1 MKHNT
6 NRLKQS
12 ILSALPKAAKTI
24 IWLLKIILPISL
36 AVSFLQYWG
45 IIAVLADFLKPLFA
59 LIGLPGE
66 SAIVFISSL
75 FLSLYAPIA
84 IMTTLALDMREITIL
99 ALMCLISHNL
109 FVESAVQQ
117 KTGTSAVIMFCL
129 RIISSFAGAAL
140 LNYFLPEKIGSN
152 LIQTTA
158 PVFSNYTEML
168 IFWLQNSG
176 WLIMKIVLIV
186 CGLMCSPPLLKE
198 YKIIDVISKFFAPFM
213 KVMGLD
219 PESSFLWFVSQI
231 VGLTYGSAIMIESV
245 DKHEIAPRSAMLL
258 NYHIAINHSLLED
271 TLLFV
276 AVGVPAGWIV
286 GPRFLLAL
294 LVVWTVRFIMYLS
307 NRKRIQSIIQP

>member
-1 MKHNT
+1 MSHNSS
-6 NRLKQS
+6 RLKNS

-45 IIAVLADFLKPLFA
+45 FITVLAGFLKPLFA

-109 FVESAVQQ
+109 FIESAVQQ
-117 KTGTSAVIMFCL
+117 KTGTSAVIMFVL
-129 RIISSFAGAAL
+129 RIITSFIGAAF
-140 LNYFLPEKIGSN
+140 LNYFLPEKIGNSFV
-152 LIQTTA
+152 QTTA
-158 PVFSNYTEML
+158 PVFANYAEML

-176 WLIMKIVLIV
+176 WLILKIVLIV
-186 CGLMCSPPLLKE
+186 SGLMILQNLLKE
-198 YKIIDVISKFFAPFM
+198 YKIIDLISKLFAPFM
-213 KVMGLD
+213 KVMGLT

-245 DKHEIAPRSAMLL
+245 EKHEISPRSAMLL

-271 TLLFV
+271 SLLFA
-276 AVGVPAGWIV
+276 AVGVPVGWII
-286 GPRFLLAL
+286 GPRFLLAFIA
-294 LVVWTVRFIMYLS
+294 VWTFRFIIRVFKGKQ
-307 NRKRIQSIIQP
+307 NWPTIKH